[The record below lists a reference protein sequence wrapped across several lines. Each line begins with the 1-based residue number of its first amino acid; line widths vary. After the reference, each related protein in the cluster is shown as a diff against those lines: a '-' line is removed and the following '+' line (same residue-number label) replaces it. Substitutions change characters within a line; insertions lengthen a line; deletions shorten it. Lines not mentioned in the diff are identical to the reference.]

1 MFGLLGSVVGS
12 GGSLASAYN
21 ALGGA
26 QGMLGGA
33 LGLMGL
39 NQANKVRGVNRNF
52 DYDLAS
58 SNYNQNN
65 QMSAAISK
73 MGGLGDEF
81 SQSYRQMLNP
91 GSAYNNR
98 LFQNLRQNIADT
110 GGQTINQ
117 MNTAM
122 ASRGIGGM
130 GSVFDAIQNRAGG
143 EAYSQG
149 MTNIMNQS
157 AQQAGQFGQLA
168 GNMYNQAGSLA
179 SQADARALQNEQ
191 FNVGNQN
198 QYQSE
203 LVEREY
209 NQAVN
214 NANMAN
220 SMQAQKS
227 KGLFGLAGNVLGDL
241 FNKG

>member
-1 MFGLLGSVVGS
+1 MFGLLGSIVGS

-21 ALGGA
+21 ALGGG

-39 NQANKVRGVNRNF
+39 NQANKVQGVNKNF

-58 SNYNQNN
+58 SDYTQNR
-65 QMSAAISK
+65 QMNSATEQ
-73 MGGLGDEF
+73 LGNLGMQF
-81 SQSYRQMLNP
+81 SDSYRQMLNP

-98 LFQNLRQNIADT
+98 LFQNLRQNIGDQSQ
-110 GGQTINQ
+110 QTINN
-117 MNTAM
+117 MNSQL
-122 ASRGIGGM
+122 ASRGITGM
-130 GSVFDAIQNRAGG
+130 SGVYDAINNRAGG
-143 EAYSQG
+143 EMYSQG
-149 MTNIMNQS
+149 MQNIMNQS
-157 AQQAGQFGQLA
+157 AQQAGQFGQLGLNA
-168 GNMYNQAGSLA
+168 YNQMGQMA

-203 LVEREY
+203 LVERQY

-220 SMQAQKS
+220 NMQAQKS
-227 KGLFGLAGNVLGDL
+227 KGLFGLAGDVIGDL
-241 FNKG
+241 FS

>member
-1 MFGLLGSVVGS
+1 MFGLLGSVLGS
-12 GGSLASAYN
+12 GGTLASAYN

-39 NQANKVRGVNRNF
+39 NQANKVQGVNQNF
-52 DYDLAS
+52 DYDLTS

-65 QMSAAISK
+65 QMNAAISK

-81 SQSYRQMLNP
+81 SQSYRQMLSP
-91 GSAYNNR
+91 GSQYNQR
-98 LFQNLRQNIADT
+98 LFQNLRQNVADT
-110 GGQTINQ
+110 GSQTINQ
-117 MNTAM
+117 MNTAI

-157 AQQAGQFGQLA
+157 AQQAGQFGQLGLNA
-168 GNMYNQAGSLA
+168 YNQAGGLA
-179 SQADARALQNEQ
+179 SQADARALQNNQ
-191 FNVGNQN
+191 FNAASAN
-198 QYQSE
+198 QYGQY
-203 LVEREY
+203 VADAQY
-209 NQAVN
+209 DQAVS
-214 NANMAN
+214 NANMYN
-220 SMQAQKS
+220 NQQAQQS
-227 KGLFGLAGNVLGDL
+227 SGLMGLAGNVLGSL
-241 FNKG
+241 FG